1 MNQPGLKA
9 DGVDETLQSAAK
21 VTGGFATGHAIV
33 IGVANY
39 RNVPGLPKAVLN
51 DARDV
56 AAVLNS
62 NAYCGY
68 EPCNVHLLLD
78 GDATLEGIR
87 TALATVAKAS
97 GPDDTVVIFFSGH
110 GARLGDPADPESA
123 LLPVECDA
131 QRLGTTSLS
140 EAEFSSALRGFAA
153 KRLLVLIDAC
163 HSAGAGSFKGRGA
176 EELQSLGYSEKS
188 LGRLAQ
194 GVGRVL
200 IASSRASEVSWVLSK
215 ARNSVF
221 TSHLLD
227 ALRGQARTSGD
238 GLIRVFE
245 IFNHVSEMV
254 QREMP
259 GRQHPV
265 FKASDLEDNFPVA
278 LDCGGVKSDATA
290 SVPPGKS
297 DVWSQ
302 LAEIMP
308 NLYPAGPMDQ
318 EIWARAG
325 GEPSRLH
332 LQETGRVAWFKALR
346 MLRQGGGGAGIRKG
360 NLIETAL
367 EDYPHHPALRAL
379 LGGETCL
386 F

>member
-1 MNQPGLKA
+1 MTEDL
-9 DGVDETLQSAAK
+9 
-21 VTGGFATGHAIV
+21 ATGYAIV

-39 RNVPGLPKAVLN
+39 RNVPGLPEAVLN

-56 AAVLNS
+56 AAVLRS

-68 EPCNVHLLLD
+68 EPRNVHVLLD
-78 GDATLEGIR
+78 SDATLERIR
-87 TALATVAKAS
+87 EALAIVAKTS
-97 GPDDTVVIFFSGH
+97 RPEDTVLIFFSGH
-110 GARLGDPADPESA
+110 GAVLGDPVNPESA
-123 LLPVECDA
+123 LLPVECDD
-131 QRLGTTSLS
+131 RTLDSTSLS
-140 EAEFSSALRGFAA
+140 ETEFSSALRAFAA

-163 HSAGAGSFKGRGA
+163 HSAGAGSFKASGP

-200 IASSRASEVSWVLSK
+200 IASSRNSEVSWVLPE

-221 TSHLLD
+221 TSHLLG
-227 ALRGQARTSGD
+227 ALRGQGRTSGD
-238 GLIRVFE
+238 GLIRVFDV
-245 IFNHVSEMV
+245 FNHVSEKVKREV
-254 QREMP
+254 Q
-259 GRQHPV
+259 GRQNPV
-265 FKASDLEDNFPVA
+265 FKASGLEDNFPVA
-278 LDCGGVKSDATA
+278 LDRGGVESDASA
-290 SVPPGKS
+290 SDAVGES

-308 NLYPAGPMDQ
+308 DLYPAGPMDQ
-318 EIWARAG
+318 EVWARAG

-346 MLRQGGGGAGIRKG
+346 MIRQGGGGAAILRES
-360 NLIETAL
+360 LIETAL

-379 LGGETCL
+379 T
-386 F
+386 

>member
-1 MNQPGLKA
+1 MNQTGLKA
-9 DGVDETLQSAAK
+9 DGVDEALQRAAK
-21 VTGGFATGHAIV
+21 VAEDFATGHAIV

-39 RNVPGLPKAVLN
+39 RNVKRLPEAVLN

-56 AAVLNS
+56 AAVLRS
-62 NAYCGY
+62 NANCGY

-78 GDATLEGIR
+78 GDATLERIR
-87 TALATVAKAS
+87 AALATVAKTS
-97 GPDDTVVIFFSGH
+97 RPEDTVVIFFSGH
-110 GARLGDPADPESA
+110 GALLGDPDDPESA
-123 LLPVECDA
+123 LLPVECDG
-131 QRLGTTSLS
+131 RTLDSTSLS
-140 EAEFSSALRGFAA
+140 ETEFSSALRGFAA

-163 HSAGAGSFKGRGA
+163 HSAGAGSFKGNGA

-194 GVGRVL
+194 GTGRVL
-200 IASSRASEVSWVLSK
+200 IASSRASEVSWVLPN

-227 ALRGQARTSGD
+227 ALRGKGHTSGD

-254 QREMP
+254 RREVP
-259 GRQHPV
+259 GEQHPV
-265 FKASDLEDNFPVA
+265 FKASELEDNFPVA
-278 LDCGGVKSDATA
+278 LDRGGVKADGTA
-290 SVPPGKS
+290 PVPPGKS
-297 DVWSQ
+297 NVWSQ
-302 LAEIMP
+302 LEEIMP

-325 GEPSRLH
+325 GDPSRLH
-332 LQETGRVAWFKALR
+332 LHETGRVAWFKALR

-360 NLIETAL
+360 SLIETAL

-379 LGGETCL
+379 L
-386 F
+386 

>member
-1 MNQPGLKA
+1 MSRPGLE
-9 DGVDETLQSAAK
+9 DEALQRATK
-21 VTGGFATGHAIV
+21 VIEDFATGHAIV

-39 RNVPGLPKAVLN
+39 RKVSGLPEAVLN

-56 AAVLNS
+56 AAVLRS

-68 EPCNVHLLLD
+68 ESRNVHVLLD
-78 GDATLEGIR
+78 GEATLERIR
-87 TALATVAKAS
+87 AALASVAKTS
-97 GPDDTVVIFFSGH
+97 RPEDSVVIFFSGH
-110 GARLGDPADPESA
+110 GALLGDPVDPESA
-123 LLPVECDA
+123 LLPVDCDG
-131 QRLGTTSLS
+131 RTLDGTSLS

-163 HSAGAGSFKGRGA
+163 HSAGAGRLKGRGA

-200 IASSRASEVSWVLSK
+200 IASSRASEVSWVLPK

-221 TSHLLD
+221 TSHLLG

-278 LDCGGVKSDATA
+278 LDRGGVKSDLPA
-290 SVPPGKS
+290 SDAVGES

-302 LAEIMP
+302 LTETMP
-308 NLYPAGPMDQ
+308 GLYPAGPMDQ
-318 EIWARAG
+318 DFWVRAG
-325 GEPSRLH
+325 GDPSRLH
-332 LQETGRVAWFKALR
+332 LQETGRVGWLRALR
-346 MLRQGGGGAGIRKG
+346 MIRQGGGGAGIRRES
-360 NLIETAL
+360 LIGTAL
-367 EDYPHHPALRAL
+367 EDFPHHPALRAL
-379 LGGETCL
+379 L
-386 F
+386 